1 MELALTA
8 FLVGLFSGVHCVAMC
23 GGVVSALSMPR
34 VTSQVQLQP
43 GGAAAMRGGIS
54 ALAAG
59 LPIQLAYSGGR
70 ISSYG
75 LAGGMAGGL
84 GGLALLTGSVLP
96 VQTLLAV
103 FANGLLLL
111 LALHLA
117 GIGRWVARLEA
128 LGGPVWRRLAPYGRR
143 FIPADTPGRA
153 FAVGAVWGWLPC
165 GLVYSTLAMALMSG
179 SAGRGAMV
187 MLAFGLGT
195 LPNLVAAGLAVQR
208 LRPLLARLAVRRVAA
223 GIVAALAVA
232 GLLRVPA
239 VHELIRTG
247 LLCLS

>member
-1 MELALTA
+1 MELVFTA

-34 VTSQVQLQP
+34 PAAQVQLQP
-43 GGAAAMRGGIS
+43 GGAAAIRGGIS
-54 ALAAG
+54 FAAG

-70 ISSYG
+70 VSSYG
-75 LAGGMAGGL
+75 VAGGFAGGL
-84 GGLALLTGSVLP
+84 GGMALLTGSVLP
-96 VQTLLAV
+96 VQTILAV
-103 FANGLLLL
+103 LANGLLLL

-128 LGGPVWRRLAPYGRR
+128 LGGPVWRRLAPYGKR
-143 FIPADTPGRA
+143 FVPADTPARA

-179 SAGRGAMV
+179 SAGRGAAV

-208 LRPLLARLAVRRVAA
+208 LRPLLGRTAVRRVAA
-223 GIVAALAVA
+223 GIVAALAIW
-232 GLLRVPA
+232 GLIRVPA
-239 VHELIRTG
+239 VYEVIRSG

>member
-1 MELALTA
+1 MELVFTA

-34 VTSQVQLQP
+34 VTGEVRLQP
-43 GGAAAMRGGIS
+43 GGAATMRGGIS
-54 ALAAG
+54 AFAAG
-59 LPIQLAYSGGR
+59 LPVQLAYSGGR

-75 LAGGMAGGL
+75 VAGGVAGGI
-84 GGLALLTGSVLP
+84 GGMALLTGSVLP
-96 VQTLLAV
+96 VQTILAV
-103 FANGLLLL
+103 LANGLLLL

-117 GIGRWVARLEA
+117 GIGRWVARLES

-179 SAGRGAMV
+179 SAGRGAAV

-208 LRPLLARLAVRRVAA
+208 MRPLLMRPAVRRAAAAVVA
-223 GIVAALAVA
+223 VLALA
-232 GLLRVPA
+232 GLARVPA